1 MYNKNINSDNH
12 RKKNSSKV
20 IIPKSSSTNS
30 INDNITHHFLS
41 DNKKTTKIILI
52 KNLNKIENIDKK
64 IFQRILNYKI
74 IISAFL
80 KNQ

>member
-1 MYNKNINSDNH
+1 MIILHTIFYQII
-12 RKKNSSKV
+12 KKQK
-20 IIPKSSSTNS
+20 
-30 INDNITHHFLS
+30 
-41 DNKKTTKIILI
+41 KIISI